1 MVRSL
6 AAMHAERIPDTMAS
20 RDADWS
26 AIGFGFSRGLM
37 RLDIQVENEAHLDEV
52 DSIYKGEGVT
62 RMMDTTGVER
72 AMLFVGMDFDPIA
85 PFPKTAT
92 MIWTAH
98 QESR

>member
-1 MVRSL
+1 M
-6 AAMHAERIPDTMAS
+6 IPRLGISDTMAS
-20 RDADWS
+20 PDNDWS
-26 AIGFGFSRGLM
+26 TIGFEFSRGLM

-72 AMLFVGMDFDPIA
+72 RMRFVGLDFDLIA
-85 PFPKTAT
+85 PFPKPAT

-98 QESR
+98 EESR

>member
-1 MVRSL
+1 
-6 AAMHAERIPDTMAS
+6 MHAERIPDTMAS
-20 RDADWS
+20 RHADWS
-26 AIGFGFSRGLM
+26 AIGFEFSRGLM

-52 DSIYKGEGVT
+52 DSIYQAEGVT

-72 AMLFVGMDFDPIA
+72 AMHFDGMDFDPIA

>member
-1 MVRSL
+1 
-6 AAMHAERIPDTMAS
+6 MHAERIPETVADGDT
-20 RDADWS
+20 DWS
-26 AIGFGFSRGLM
+26 TLGFEFSRGLM
-37 RLDIQVENEAHLDEV
+37 RLDIQVEDEAHLDEV
-52 DSIYKGEGVT
+52 DRIYQGEGVT